1 MKYINTTT
9 STIIMVYTDGNSGGA
24 YIFRVIDKAIF
35 EMWDVAVGG
44 WVWPHPTKIYQ
55 LLEGIHQHNFIH
67 NYYRI
72 YRWK

>member
-24 YIFRVIDKAIF
+24 YLFRVIDREIF

-44 WVWPHPTKIYQ
+44 WVGMATSHKDISIT
-55 LLEGIHQHNFIH
+55 
-67 NYYRI
+67 
-72 YRWK
+72 